1 MTKLSLCELLSA
13 YLFCTV
19 KLWLIHL
26 LSDEDYSE
34 SQCPTNWILFYQ
46 FFAKKTCKYQLD
58 RYQIWIEYL
67 YLPTILSWIKRMH
80 FLELYTEKHWTLL
93 DVIFGTKNFLIFRFW
108 KWCNLKVQDTI
119 FWVWGSDFGHEDDW
133 RWLNWQGIFP
143 VQLLSLSHFTIPT
156 VSKNM
161 TQKNITMPFLK
172 NFWTMWKFLHH
183 RVSFIWITYYKF
195 CSQVESLTN
204 YSLHCTQHRQQQ
216 E

>member
-19 KLWLIHL
+19 QLWLIH
-26 LSDEDYSE
+26 
-34 SQCPTNWILFYQ
+34 F
-46 FFAKKTCKYQLD
+46 
-58 RYQIWIEYL
+58 
-67 YLPTILSWIKRMH
+67 LSWIRRMH

-161 TQKNITMPFLK
+161 TQKKYHNAFFKEFLNNVK
-172 NFWTMWKFLHH
+172 VLA
-183 RVSFIWITYYKF
+183 
-195 CSQVESLTN
+195 SL
-204 YSLHCTQHRQQQ
+204 S
-216 E
+216 